1 MARAHR
7 RRDSSD
13 WLLGPPDQPSGR
25 LRIRVQVLL
34 TTLLVSTN
42 VIGAA
47 IVFGLTFL
55 VTPGDGPSPD
65 YLTALAI
72 AVPVY
77 VAVAVAIGASLVT
90 VSALRALR
98 WSLDDRAPTAE
109 ERRTALRLPWRLT
122 LIQLVLW
129 LGGVVVFTVIA
140 ATTQPEAVLG

>member
-1 MARAHR
+1 MARVHR
-7 RRDSSD
+7 LGGD

-25 LRIRVQVLL
+25 LRVRVQVLL
-34 TTLLVSTN
+34 TTLLIATN

-55 VTPGDGPSPD
+55 VTPGDGPSAA

-77 VAVAVAIGASLVT
+77 VAVAVVVGASLVT

-98 WSLDDRAPTAE
+98 WVLEDRPPTSE
-109 ERRTALRLPWRLT
+109 
-122 LIQLVLW
+122 
-129 LGGVVVFTVIA
+129 
-140 ATTQPEAVLG
+140 